1 MEPKK
6 SNRLI
11 RGVPLTDSQAA
22 HPDDIPEPS
31 GLVLAFDA
39 LGHRDIFRPHG
50 LCEGYR
56 DLEPG
61 LFRRL
66 GDVAEHSVSDSLFS
80 GVSRKHL
87 AEKVGVFRFRSNL
100 FVI

>member
-1 MEPKK
+1 MELEK

-11 RGVPLTDSQAA
+11 RGVPLTDSEAA

-31 GLVLAFDA
+31 GLVLAFAA
-39 LGHRDIFRPHG
+39 LGHRDIFCPHG
-50 LCEGYR
+50 LCKGYR
-56 DLEPG
+56 DLEPC

-66 GDVAEHSVSDSLFS
+66 GDVAEHPVSDSLFS

-87 AEKVGVFRFRSNL
+87 AEKADESRFRSNL
-100 FVI
+100 